1 MAKGIIKKLITD
13 RGFGFI
19 QAEDGTDLFFHR
31 SELQGGDFDD
41 LREGQ
46 EVEYETGRGRDGRP
60 NATGVKLTESP

>member
-31 SELQGGDFDD
+31 SALQGGDFDN

-46 EVEYETGRGRDGRP
+46 EVEYEIGRGRDGRP